1 MIQVGQHGFSSIDR
15 LLRHGLLR
23 EFMLLSR
30 NAVKAF
36 QGENL

>member
-1 MIQVGQHGFSSIDR
+1 MDSPRAIG